1 MWEVER
7 EIIANFTATVEE
19 IWPNINNN
27 NIPDDDN
34 DITIPLLIAA
44 VSINLLFNIGN
55 ITYSCCK
62 NKNKNLDDE
71 EDSDNDS
78 DNDDDDIGDLDIDAF
93 LNGLENKRDKRDKRK
108 KRKRRKKKN
117 YYDQV

>member
-7 EIIANFTATVEE
+7 KIMANFTATVKET
-19 IWPNINNN
+19 WPNID

-34 DITIPLLIAA
+34 DITIPLLITA
-44 VSINLLFNIGN
+44 VSINFLFNIGN

-71 EDSDNDS
+71 EDSDND
-78 DNDDDDIGDLDIDAF
+78 DNSDIGDLDINSL
-93 LNGLENKRDKRDKRK
+93 LNGLEKTKKNKRKEK
-108 KRKRRKKKN
+108 KRRNKRKKKN